1 MKWLKDRANILGTV
15 ALAFAGALVVL
26 CAYNLSPLI
35 DWPGIDGAVFIY
47 VARSM
52 REGLLPYL
60 DVFDHKGPMIYL
72 FNWVAIAIG
81 GGGVRGIWMLDVAL
95 FSISLVYAV
104 KWIKRLYGAM
114 SVGLFAIV
122 YFSLLVWS
130 AEGGNVTETWA
141 IYFIIFI
148 VVNMVKRIEGCGTI
162 LDDLFVGIAISVVL
176 LLRPNML
183 ACGIVYCLHVLVDA
197 VAKRDV
203 KLFATRTA
211 MIVAGMAA
219 VLAPVLIWLGHSGAL
234 YACWRD
240 YITFNLSYLSAES
253 TSKAVNPRLW
263 HSAILIGITGLIGFG
278 IAKDGKKSF
287 WWMFA
292 VCLLSWAI
300 VAMKTSF
307 SHYFVVLSAPIGLF
321 AAVCVGRN
329 RWKVFTRLVFASA
342 SIWLLY
348 FFACGTVFHV
358 VHLPS
363 VKEDI
368 SKRKLPTSI
377 KRILWDYNEKYDRL
391 VEFAPMIKDKNS
403 VLVLGNDCTVYE
415 KLGTRS
421 KTRYPYQSPIMRISK
436 EIHYDVA
443 NAITNGVDKYIIC
456 AKGYLTVPIDLMP
469 LAPYK
474 VISKTDEYSLFER
487 IEAED
492 IEAEDI

>member
-1 MKWLKDRANILGTV
+1 MKWLNDRANILGTV
-15 ALAFAGALVVL
+15 ALVFAGALVAF
-26 CAYNLSPLI
+26 CAYDLSPLI

-60 DVFDHKGPMIYL
+60 DVFDHKGPMIYI
-72 FNWVAIAIG
+72 FNWIGLAID

-95 FSISLVYAV
+95 FAISLAYAV
-104 KWIKRLYGAM
+104 KWIKRLYGAV
-114 SVGLFAIV
+114 SVGLFAVV

-130 AEGGNVTETWA
+130 AQGGNVTETWA
-141 IYFIIFI
+141 IYFIIPI
-148 VVNMVKRIEGCGTI
+148 VVNMVKRIEGCGTV
-162 LDDLFVGIAISVVL
+162 LDDLFVGVSISIIL

-183 ACGIVYCLHVLVDA
+183 VCGIVYCLHVLIDA
-197 VAKRDV
+197 VSRRDA
-203 KLFATRTA
+203 KLFAMRTA
-211 MIVAGMAA
+211 MVVAGMAA
-219 VLAPVLIWLGHSGAL
+219 VLAPVLIWLGYSGAL
-234 YACWRD
+234 SACWRD
-240 YITFNLSYLSAES
+240 YITFNLSYLSSES
-253 TSKAVNPRLW
+253 SNEAVNPRLW

-292 VCLLSWAI
+292 ACLLSWAI

-321 AAVCVGRN
+321 AAVCAGWN
-329 RWKVFTRLVFASA
+329 RWKVFARLVFAFA

-363 VKEDI
+363 VKENI
-368 SKRKLPTSI
+368 SKREMPTSI
-377 KRILWDYNEKYDRL
+377 KSILWDYNEKYDRL

-415 KLGTRS
+415 KLGARS
-421 KTRYPYQSPIMRISK
+421 KTRYPYQSPITRISI
-436 EIHYDVA
+436 EIHDDVA
-443 NAITNGVDKYIIC
+443 NAITNGVDRYIIC
-456 AKGYLTVPIDLMP
+456 SKDYSEFPIELMP
-469 LAPYK
+469 FAPYK
-474 VISKTDEYSLFER
+474 AISETDEYSLFER
-487 IEAED
+487 IEDED
-492 IEAEDI
+492 I